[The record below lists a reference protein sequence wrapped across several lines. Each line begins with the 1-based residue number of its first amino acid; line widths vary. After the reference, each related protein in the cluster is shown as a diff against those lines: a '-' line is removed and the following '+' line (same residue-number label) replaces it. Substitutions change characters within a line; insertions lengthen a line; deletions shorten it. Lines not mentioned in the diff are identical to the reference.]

1 MGSPARRVMRRFG
14 TQGPVNPQE
23 HYVVSRTEEIA
34 DYIKRVKEGKY
45 VVLFAPR
52 QTGKTTFFQ
61 AALETL
67 TVGTVPNTAATQTES
82 ATSLNYFPIQL
93 NFDIYKN
100 LDLSPF
106 YGHLYEQMRE
116 GIIAV
121 LQKRG
126 SVPSED
132 LRQFLENTTLT
143 NHLSMLSFFKR
154 FARFLD
160 SEYDCQQVV
169 LVIDEFDGIPQVAVS
184 DFLHTLRHIYISGKP
199 RCPHSVGIVGVKSI
213 AQLNYDQSISP
224 FNIQD
229 EFHLPNF
236 TLEQV
241 QKLLGQYTD
250 EVGQVFIP
258 EVIKSIHKQT
268 AGQPV
273 LVNRFAQ
280 ILTEELDIPKT
291 EPVTM
296 IHFSKAHAQL
306 LEEDNTNFTHLLTN
320 IRRDPRFENLLMRI
334 MARDEG
340 VDFNLRS
347 EVVSELATYGV
358 IARGVDG
365 MCEIINPIYLYCILQ
380 AFKAVVNGLEDEY
393 LHEDTREGFLDYLT
407 SAGHIDME
415 ALLDNF
421 RDFIARAG
429 FKILQVPDTP
439 QESVGRHLLLAYLDQ
454 FVKLIGGFMHI
465 EVQTGR
471 GRMDIIIT
479 HNQRKYIIETKI
491 WRGDSR
497 YQAGKKQLTTY
508 LLTEGVKEGY
518 YIVFDHREKPEPRVE
533 TETIEG
539 LRIRSYVIPV
549 MQEIPS
555 GSPDTRGIR

>member
-1 MGSPARRVMRRFG
+1 MRRFG

-34 DYIKRVKEGKY
+34 DYIKRVEEGKY
-45 VVLFAPR
+45 IVLFAPR

-67 TVGTVPNTAATQTES
+67 TVGTISNTAATHGES
-82 ATSLNYFPIQL
+82 ATKFNYFPIQL

-100 LDLSPF
+100 LDLVTF
-106 YGHLYEQMRE
+106 YGHLYEQIHE
-116 GIIAV
+116 KIETV
-121 LQKRG
+121 FQKRG
-126 SVPSED
+126 IVPSNV
-132 LRQFLENTTLT
+132 LRQFLDETTLT
-143 NHLSMLSFFKR
+143 NHISMLSFFNR
-154 FARFLD
+154 LTNFLE
-160 SEYDCQQVV
+160 SYYDGQRVV
-169 LVIDEFDGIPQVAVS
+169 LVIDEFDGIPQVALS

-199 RCPHSVGIVGVKSI
+199 RCPHSVGIIGVKSI
-213 AQLNYDQSISP
+213 AQLNYDRSISP

-241 QKLLGQYTD
+241 QELLGQYTD
-250 EVGQVFIP
+250 EVGQSFTP
-258 EVIKSIHKQT
+258 EVVASIHKQT

-291 EPVTM
+291 EPITM
-296 IHFSKAHAQL
+296 THFSMAHAQI
-306 LEEDNTNFTHLLTN
+306 LEEDNANLTHLLTN
-320 IRRDPRFENLLMRI
+320 IRKDRRFEKLLMRI
-334 MARDEG
+334 MEREDG
-340 VDFNLRS
+340 VDFNLRNDII
-347 EVVSELATYGV
+347 SELATYGV
-358 IARGVDG
+358 IARGDDG

-380 AFKAVVNGLEDEY
+380 AFKPVVNGLEDEY
-393 LHEDTREGFLDYLT
+393 LSEGNSEGFLDYLT
-407 SAGHIDME
+407 SAGSIDIE
-415 ALLDNF
+415 SLLDNF
-421 RDFIARAG
+421 RDFIGRVG

-479 HNQRKYIIETKI
+479 HNQEKYIVETKI

-497 YQAGKKQLTTY
+497 YQAGKKQLAAY
-508 LLTEGVKEGY
+508 LNTEGMKKGY
-518 YIVFDHREKPEPRVE
+518 YIVFDHREQPESRVE

-539 LRIRSYVIPV
+539 LTIRSYVIPV
-549 MQEIPS
+549 MQEPPS
-555 GSPDTRGIR
+555 KVPNPSEMQ

>member
-1 MGSPARRVMRRFG
+1 MRRFG

-23 HYVVSRTEEIA
+23 HYVVSRTEEIV
-34 DYIKRVKEGKY
+34 DYIKRVEQGKY

-67 TVGTVPNTAATQTES
+67 TVGTMPNASATQVKS
-82 ATSLNYFPIQL
+82 DPKFNCLPIQL

-100 LDLSPF
+100 LDLSAF
-106 YGHLYEQMRE
+106 YAHLSEQIRE
-116 GIIAV
+116 EIEAV
-121 LQKRG
+121 FQKRG
-126 SVPSED
+126 IVPSAN
-132 LRQFLENTTLT
+132 LHQFLENTTLT

-154 FARFLD
+154 LSSFLD
-160 SEYDCQQVV
+160 SEYAGQQFV

-184 DFLHTLRHIYISGKP
+184 DFLHTLRHIYIAGKP

-213 AQLNYDQSISP
+213 AQLNYDRSISP

-241 QKLLGQYTD
+241 QELLGQYTD
-250 EVGQVFIP
+250 EVGQPFAS
-258 EVIKSIHKQT
+258 EVITSIHKQT

-291 EPVTM
+291 EPITLA
-296 IHFSKAHAQL
+296 HFSKAHAQL
-306 LEEDNTNFTHLLTN
+306 LEEDNVNLTHLTTN
-320 IRRDPRFENLLMRI
+320 IRRDPRFESVLMRI
-334 MARDEG
+334 MAREDG

-347 EVVSELATYGV
+347 DVISELATYGV
-358 IARGVDG
+358 IARSNDG

-380 AFKAVVNGLEDEY
+380 AFKAVVNGLEEDY
-393 LHEDTREGFLDYLT
+393 LSEGNSEGFLDYLT
-407 SAGHIDME
+407 PAGHIDME
-415 ALLDNF
+415 SLLDNF
-421 RDFIARAG
+421 RDFIARVG
-429 FKILQVPDTP
+429 FRILQVPDTP

-479 HNQRKYIIETKI
+479 HNQRKYIVETKI
-491 WRGDSR
+491 WRGDNR
-497 YQAGKKQLTTY
+497 YQAGKKQLSVY
-508 LLTEGVKEGY
+508 LNTEGVTEGY
-518 YIVFDHREKPEPRVE
+518 YIVFDHRENPEPQVE

-539 LRIRSYVIPV
+539 LTIRSYVIPV
-549 MQEIPS
+549 MQEMPS
-555 GSPDTRGIR
+555 GSLVS